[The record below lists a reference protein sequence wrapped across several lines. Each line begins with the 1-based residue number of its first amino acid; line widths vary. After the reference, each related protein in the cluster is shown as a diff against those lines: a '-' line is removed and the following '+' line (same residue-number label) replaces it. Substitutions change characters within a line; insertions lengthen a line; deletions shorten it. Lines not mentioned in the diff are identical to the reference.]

1 MTSLTVPDPPV
12 LTAALDR
19 IKALHPKVID
29 LSLDRIERLL
39 TELGSP
45 HLKVP
50 VVHVAGTN
58 GKGSVIAF
66 MRAVLEASGYRVHV
80 YTSPH
85 LVSFTERIRLC
96 GDLIDSTLLAD
107 LITHVESVNGDAPIT
122 FFELITAVAYQAF
135 AQIPADILLLETG
148 LGGRLD
154 ATNVV
159 PQPRATVLTPIAMDH
174 MSYLGE
180 SLAAIAGEKA
190 AIMKNGVPCICAGQ
204 RADAA
209 AVIEDV
215 AGKVGADVALQDRDW
230 TIEDDPMGTVR
241 YADGSTEWSMP
252 RPGLAGPHQIDN
264 LGVALATLA
273 RLPVAIPAFGL
284 RAGMRQVEWPARC
297 QQLKTGPLI
306 QSLPIG
312 WELWLDGGHN
322 PSAGEALAAWLAD
335 EPGLTVGICG
345 MMANKDTAGF
355 IGPLA
360 PYLSALA
367 TVPIPGHDSC
377 ADPES
382 LAQSARE
389 SGIADVTPAATL
401 ESALAALQPQL
412 STHRGRILIC
422 GSLYLAGHVLKEH
435 A

>member
-1 MTSLTVPDPPV
+1 MTADPPV

-19 IKALHPKVID
+19 IKTLHPVTID
-29 LSLDRIERLL
+29 LSLERIERLL
-39 TELGSP
+39 TNLGSP

-50 VVHVAGTN
+50 PVAHVAGTN

-96 GDLIDSTLLAD
+96 GDLIDATLLSE
-107 LITHVESVNGDAPIT
+107 LISHIEDVNGDELIT
-122 FFELITAVAYQAF
+122 FFEITTAVAYQAF
-135 AQIPADILLLETG
+135 AEVPADVLLLETG

-159 PQPRATVLTPIAMDH
+159 PHPHATVLTPIAMDH
-174 MSYLGE
+174 MSYLGD
-180 SLAAIAGEKA
+180 SLASIAAEKA
-190 AIMKNGVPCICAGQ
+190 AIMKPGAPCICAEQ
-204 RADAA
+204 RADAV

-215 AGKVGADVALQDRDW
+215 ASSLGVDVALQDRDW
-230 TIEDDPMGTVR
+230 TIEEDPFGTVR
-241 YADGSTEWSMP
+241 YADAETDWSMP
-252 RPGLAGPHQIDN
+252 RPGLAGPHQIGN

-273 RLPVAIPAFGL
+273 RLPFAIPSFGL
-284 RAGMRQVEWPARC
+284 RSGMRQVNWPARC
-297 QQLKTGPLI
+297 QRLASGPLTAT
-306 QSLPIG
+306 LPMG

-335 EPGLTVGICG
+335 EPGLTVAICG
-345 MMANKDTAGF
+345 MMANKDLAGF
-355 IGPLA
+355 LEPLA
-360 PYLSALA
+360 DHVSALA
-367 TVPIPGHDSC
+367 TIPIPGHDTS
-377 ADPES
+377 ASSEE
-382 LAQSARE
+382 LAHVARDA
-389 SGIADVTPAATL
+389 GIENVSPAATL
-401 ESALAALQPQL
+401 ESALAALQPHI

-422 GSLYLAGHVLKEH
+422 GSLYLAGDVLASH